1 MNLSKKVNSKG
12 LQCALGAK
20 TPTCLQLSASEHEE
34 THHWNR
40 GEDSVVPVDSRGFKQ
55 YDTLDALYMDRM
67 MSVVRSWMQDPRRF
81 METRGLSVEHSESCV
96 FSLIVEGFLI
106 FNYGALNVLF
116 DKRYFLQIPYETC
129 KMRRSLRVYT
139 PPDPEGY
146 FDGYVW
152 PMYLKNRKDMDSTVE
167 DLVFLDGTQKKE
179 DLLAPVFKDIQQ
191 MFKIV

>member
-1 MNLSKKVNSKG
+1 MKKLIIGIGGMTNGGKSTLSRNLQNILPNSCIISQDSFFK
-12 LQCALGAK
+12 
-20 TPTCLQLSASEHEE
+20 
-34 THHWNR
+34 
-40 GEDSVVPVDSRGFKQ
+40 EDSVVPVDSRGFKQ

-139 PPDPEGY
+139 PPDPGGY

-152 PMYLKNRKDMDSTVE
+152 PMYLKNRKEMDSTVE
-167 DLVFLDGTQKKE
+167 DLIFLDGTQKKE